1 MSLRRRAFGL
11 GFAVLIVLVMASGIY
26 WRIRGGEGE
35 GGSESNGDAE
45 RPVVSA
51 TDAFAT
57 DIAIPVSGAEVV
69 LDTLVLSVN
78 AAGEAAAWRQT
89 VLVAQVAGR
98 VRQVPV
104 RDSDPVSAGTLLV
117 ELDPTDYELKLA
129 DAEANL
135 RRAEAQYRELT
146 LFDDRVDDAELR
158 AERDRVARAKSGLD
172 AAEVALARA
181 KLELDHV
188 RVAAPF
194 SGRVASVKVV
204 PGQWVRPGDEL
215 MTVAAMDPIKL
226 EVQVLESEVGYL
238 TPGRRAR
245 ISFAAF
251 PGEPFTGQIETIN
264 PLIDRQTRTAKVTV
278 SVPNPEGRI
287 LPGMYARVSLEARR
301 FADRILVPRSA
312 ILERD
317 RRTMLFVYE
326 GDERGGLSKWRYVT
340 TGLENESQVEIVA
353 NPDTDM
359 VQPGEIVLTDGHYTL
374 IHDARVRLVDDVR
387 AAGGRPN

>member
-1 MSLRRRAFGL
+1 MSLRKRAFGL
-11 GFAVLIVLVMASGIY
+11 GFAILVVLVMAGGIY
-26 WRIRGGEGE
+26 WRIRGGQAEEGA
-35 GGSESNGDAE
+35 GSSASGE
-45 RPVVSA
+45 RPEVSA
-51 TDAFAT
+51 TAAFAT
-57 DIAIPVSGAEVV
+57 DVAIPVAGAEVV
-69 LDTLVLSVN
+69 RDTLVISVT
-78 AAGEAAAWRQT
+78 APGEAASWRHT

-104 RDSDPVSAGTLLV
+104 RDSDPVAAGELLV
-117 ELDPTDYELKLA
+117 ELDPTDFELKLA

-135 RRAEAQYRELT
+135 RRAEATYRELT
-146 LFDDRVDDAELR
+146 LFDDRVEDPELR

-188 RVAAPF
+188 RVTAPF
-194 SGRVASVKVV
+194 AGRVASVKVV

-215 MTVAAMDPIKL
+215 MTVAALDPIKI
-226 EVQVLESEVGYL
+226 EVQVLEGEVAFL
-238 TPGRRAR
+238 NPGRRAR
-245 ISFAAF
+245 ITFAAF
-251 PGEPFTGQIETIN
+251 PGEEFIGRIETIN

-278 SVPNPEGRI
+278 SVPNPAGRI

-301 FADRILVPRSA
+301 FPDRILVPRAA

-317 RRTMLFVYE
+317 RRTMLFVYD
-326 GDERGGLSKWRYVT
+326 GDERGGLAKWRYVT
-340 TGLENESQVEIVA
+340 TGLENETQVEIVA